1 MYVYVCVSEIE
12 RKCQSYTTYIDV
24 LDIYRN
30 RRKIKHKQSI
40 DRIHEDTIIQNGF
53 ISIVTAIETVTKTV
67 TVTVTVIGELS
78 NCYCDLVCRTT
89 AGKNCC
95 SDLSKGSPNSSCTHT
110 RTLSHLL
117 FKRFPSYMRH
127 EHTHTYIH
135 IPSRHRHT

>member
-1 MYVYVCVSEIE
+1 MYVFVCVSEIE

-78 NCYCDLVCRTT
+78 NCYGDLVCRTT
-89 AGKNCC
+89 AGWNCC
-95 SDLSKGSPNSSCTHT
+95 SDLSERSPNSSCTHT
-110 RTLSHLL
+110 HTLTHIVQEISLL
-117 FKRFPSYMRH
+117 Y
-127 EHTHTYIH
+127 ET
-135 IPSRHRHT
+135 